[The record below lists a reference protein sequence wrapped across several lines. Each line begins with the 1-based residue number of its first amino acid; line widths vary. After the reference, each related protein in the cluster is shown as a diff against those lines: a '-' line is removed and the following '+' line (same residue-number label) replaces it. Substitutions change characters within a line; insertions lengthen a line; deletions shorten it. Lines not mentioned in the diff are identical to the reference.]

1 MRRRNGC
8 SCWRVPTYLFAS
20 VYWTRCGT
28 PRLHLE
34 SAYKVRLHN
43 NNCLYKCI
51 KSCSITVILFRFIA
65 ILSYFDVFRYAE
77 HNRAHKNPVFAW
89 ICRPAASMW
98 ALVPFSAKF
107 WPLTMPLLKF
117 FLTTA
122 WYLKKV
128 TDLVLFILFIVFY
141 AIDQLTVTV
150 FIIAGMRVILQ
161 GLCANATC
169 RKLDLKVKHIK
180 CKMFQ

>member
-1 MRRRNGC
+1 MAVAVDEFRH
-8 SCWRVPTYLFAS
+8 TYLRLCTEQDVEPQDCILNQLIKY
-20 VYWTRCGT
+20 VYITIIV
-28 PRLHLE
+28 
-34 SAYKVRLHN
+34 YINVY
-43 NNCLYKCI
+43 NCVWY
-51 KSCSITVILFRFIA
+51 TVNLFSFIA

-107 WPLTMPLLKF
+107 WPLTTPLLKF
-117 FLTTA
+117 FSMTA

-128 TDLVLFILFIVFY
+128 TDLVLFILFIFCC

-150 FIIAGMRVILQ
+150 IIIVGMRVILQ

-169 RKLDLKVKHIK
+169 RKLDLKVKRVT
-180 CKMFQ
+180 CRMFQ